1 MTEAAKAPR
10 SHSYPV
16 GDCTITVVDDGFRN
30 IPVTDGYCLNASAA
44 DMNAALEARGLKA
57 GVLHNPFQPIV
68 ITANGKQVLFDTGNG
83 EPAFNESK
91 GERGNLPGSLNSA
104 GLSREA
110 IDIVVISHCHGD
122 HVNGLVTADGKPAFP
137 RAEIK
142 VPSVE
147 WKFWMDDGEMSRA
160 PAGRMTDLFK
170 NNRRVFDALGR
181 KVTPYDWDKEVV
193 PGVTAVGTPG
203 HSIGHTSFIAASGGK
218 SVFVLSDVCIN
229 NPPLFVRHPGW
240 HTINDQDPHQAE
252 ATRRRVL
259 AMLAKD
265 RMLVQAFHFP
275 WPGVGH
281 IDPDGD
287 GYRFVPLSLA

>member
-1 MTEAAKAPR
+1 MTDARAPR
-10 SHSYPV
+10 SHSYAV
-16 GDCTITVVDDGFRN
+16 GDITISVIDDGFRKV
-30 IPVTDGYCLNASAA
+30 PVTEGFCLNASAA
-44 DMNAALEARGLKA
+44 DINAALAAAGLEA

-68 ITANGKQVLFDTGNG
+68 ITTGGKRVLFDTGNG
-83 EPAFNESK
+83 EGQFNESK
-91 GERGNLPGSLNSA
+91 GERGNLPGSLGSA
-104 GLSREA
+104 GMSREA
-110 IDIVVISHCHGD
+110 IDVVVISHCHGD

-160 PAGRMTDLFK
+160 PAGRMSDLFK

-181 KVTPYDWDKEVV
+181 KVTVYEWDTEVV
-193 PGVTAVGTPG
+193 PGVRAVGTPG
-203 HSIGHTSFIAASGGK
+203 HSIGHTSFVVTSGAN
-218 SVFVLSDVCIN
+218 SAFVLSDVCVN

-240 HTINDQDPHQAE
+240 HPQFDQDPKQAE

-259 AMLAKD
+259 GMLAKEK
-265 RMLVQAFHFP
+265 MLVQAFHFP

-281 IDPDGD
+281 IVPDGD
-287 GYRFVPLSLA
+287 GYRFVPAK

>member
-1 MTEAAKAPR
+1 MSDATRAPR
-10 SHSYPV
+10 SHSYAV
-16 GDCTITVVDDGFRN
+16 GDVTVTVVDDGFRKV
-30 IPVTDGYCLNASAA
+30 PVTDNYCVNASAA
-44 DMNAALEARGLKA
+44 DMNAALAAAGLA
-57 GVLHNPFQPIV
+57 PGHLHNPFQPIV
-68 ITANGKQVLFDTGNG
+68 ITTGGKRVLFDTGNG

-91 GERGNLPGSLNSA
+91 GERGNLPGSLATA
-104 GLSREA
+104 GMSREA

-137 RAEIK
+137 GAEIK

-181 KVTPYDWDKEVV
+181 KVTTYDWDKQVV
-193 PGVTAVGTPG
+193 PGVTAVGTAG
-203 HSIGHTSFIAASGGK
+203 HSIGHTSFVVASGSQ
-218 SVFVLSDVCIN
+218 SVYVLSDVCIN
-229 NPPLFVRHPGW
+229 NPPLFVAHPGW
-240 HTINDQDPHQAE
+240 HTINDQDPVQAE

-259 AMLAKD
+259 GMLAAEK
-265 RMLVQAFHFP
+265 MKVQAFHFP

-281 IDPDGD
+281 IEKAGD
-287 GYRFVPLSLA
+287 GFRFVPLAS